1 MVDEQSNGKQREQT
15 EDEALVA
22 FRELR
27 ARVGTGNGDRSSLSV
42 PGSQGQK
49 NGHELD
55 LSPLL
60 QRTYGTRWTVP

>member
-1 MVDEQSNGKQREQT
+1 MADEQSNGKQREQT

-42 PGSQGQK
+42 PGSQGQEQ
-49 NGHELD
+49 ELTCPRYFSVT
-55 LSPLL
+55 SP
-60 QRTYGTRWTVP
+60 TA